1 MVKISWS
8 PHLEKVEEPVIFLEK
23 KENRVR
29 NLEKMECPD
38 LKKVK
43 DPNLRKMDNLF
54 KPKHLKEFPLKNHL
68 KRFLKKLK
76 DPSKIKK
83 SSNVVRYISL
93 K

>member
-8 PHLEKVEEPVIFLEK
+8 PHLEKVEEPVIF
-23 KENRVR
+23 
-29 NLEKMECPD
+29 LEKMECPD